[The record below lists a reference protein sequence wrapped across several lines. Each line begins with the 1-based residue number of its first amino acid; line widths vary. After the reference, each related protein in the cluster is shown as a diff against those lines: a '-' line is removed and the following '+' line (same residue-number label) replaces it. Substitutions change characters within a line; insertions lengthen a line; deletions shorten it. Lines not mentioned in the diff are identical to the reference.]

1 MREALR
7 QSRRPQSR
15 ISGTQSIPSPVG
27 GWNARDSLAAM
38 PPTDAVVLEN
48 WFPGTSYCEM
58 RGGTRT
64 HIGEGQVVKTLA
76 VYNSLSGASSMWALS
91 SNGIYNA
98 TAAGGSFPALVLART
113 NGKHQWVNF
122 GDGTNNYL
130 ILVNGVDKPA
140 YYNGTAWVAV
150 DGASAPALT
159 GLTTTSI
166 INVFVSKGR
175 LYFIE
180 KDSLSFWYLAAGA
193 AGGLLTEFDLSA
205 YAPRGGYLMA
215 GATWTVD
222 GGDGPDDRVV
232 FITSEGDVIVYQGT
246 NPSSAAAWSL
256 VGTYF
261 LGKPLGR
268 RCLERYGGDLIA
280 LTQNGTFALSTAI
293 QSASIDYKTALS
305 YKIVNA
311 FTEAAS
317 LYGANFGWETRLF
330 PAQNALIVNIPVAED
345 GTHYQYV
352 MNTIT
357 KAWCKFT
364 GWNAEDFV
372 VFNKELYFCGH
383 GWNEYTSPSN
393 NQLGIYKA
401 WSGFVDGASA
411 AYGNAIVAYG
421 KAAFNYYGSMG
432 LEKRYPMVRPII
444 SANGPTT
451 YLTGIDVDFQD
462 TTITGS
468 GGSITFTAGAWG
480 SGIWG
485 TSLWGGSYNIVKQ
498 WTSPPCP
505 PGYCAALKL
514 QVTSNS
520 VGVRWL
526 SYDMVFEKGG
536 PL

>member
-7 QSRRPQSR
+7 QSRRPKSR
-15 ISGTQSIPSPVG
+15 VSGTQSIPSPVG
-27 GWNARDSLAAM
+27 GWNARDSLAQM
-38 PPTDAVVLEN
+38 PPTDAVTLEN
-48 WFPGTSYCEM
+48 WFPGTSYCEI
-58 RGGTRT
+58 RGGNRLYFFNGTGT
-64 HIGEGQVVKTLA
+64 GVIKTLA
-76 VYNSLSGASSMWALS
+76 VYNGMNGVSTMWMVSDSGIWNTTSSGA
-91 SNGIYNA
+91 A
-98 TAAGGSFPALVLART
+98 TVLART

-130 ILVNGVDKPA
+130 IMVNGVDKPA
-140 YYNGTAWVAV
+140 YYNGAAWVAV

-193 AGGLLTEFDLSA
+193 AGGALTEFDLSA

-311 FTEAAS
+311 FTEVAA
-317 LYGANFGWETRLF
+317 LYGSTFGWEARVY
-330 PAQNALIVNIPVAED
+330 PAKNALIVNIPVAE
-345 GTHYQYV
+345 GGVHYQYV

-357 KAWCKFT
+357 KAWCKFD
-364 GWNAEDFV
+364 GWYAEDFV
-372 VFNKELYFCGH
+372 VYDKQLYFCSGV
-383 GWNEYTSPSN
+383 Y
-393 NQLGIYKA
+393 IAKA
-401 WSGFVDGASA
+401 WFGTADGVFN
-411 AYGNAIVAYG
+411 GIPVQTNITAYG
-421 KAAFNYYGSMG
+421 KTAFNYYGTTG
-432 LEKRYPMVRPII
+432 LGKRFPLLRPIL
-444 SANGPTT
+444 SADNPIT
-451 YLTGIDVDFQD
+451 YQTGIDVDFQD
-462 TTITGS
+462 TLITGS
-468 GGSITFTAGAWG
+468 GGAITTTSAT
-480 SGIWG
+480 WG
-485 TSLWGGSYNIVKQ
+485 TSLWGSGLWGGSYNTVKQ
-498 WTSPPCP
+498 WTSPPCIT
-505 PGYCAALKL
+505 GYCAAVKL
-514 QVTSNS
+514 QVATNS
-520 VGVRWL
+520 ASVRWL
-526 SYDMVFEKGG
+526 SFDMVFERGG